1 MLGLPF
7 TVMPSFIEET
17 YPPGLSLP
25 QIPEAIARKKVE
37 AVVETSGI
45 VKTAV
50 AHMAPFA
57 ASQPSLAAPQAE
69 PPAWVFGADTIVAL
83 DGRIFGKP
91 ADRADARCM
100 LAVLQ
105 GRTHRVVSGIVLF
118 RRGDGRYFSQSVTSE
133 VTFAPLSLSEIDRY
147 LDADE
152 WQGAAGSY
160 KVQGLAGCFIPRI
173 QGSYTNIV
181 GLPLAET
188 MAMFKESGYLNS
200 AER

>member
-17 YPPGLSLP
+17 YPEGLSLP

-37 AVVETSGI
+37 AVVGM
-45 VKTAV
+45 TAI
-50 AHMAPFA
+50 AELTAAPKNTA
-57 ASQPSLAAPQAE
+57 ISRPSVSTPQAE

-91 ADRADARCM
+91 ADRADARRM
-100 LAVLQ
+100 LAALQ

-133 VTFAPLSLSEIDRY
+133 VTFAPLSPPEIDRY
-147 LDADE
+147 LDAGE
-152 WQGAAGSY
+152 WQGSAGSY

-188 MAMFKESGYLNS
+188 VAMFKESGYLPS
-200 AER
+200 E

>member
-17 YPPGLSLP
+17 CPAGLSLP

-37 AVVETSGI
+37 AVV
-45 VKTAV
+45 KMAAV
-50 AHMAPFA
+50 DGMA
-57 ASQPSLAAPQAE
+57 AAPQNGAASPPVAMPQAG

-83 DGRIFGKP
+83 DGLIFGKP
-91 ADRADARCM
+91 ADRAAARRM
-100 LAVLQ
+100 LAALQ

-133 VTFAPLSLSEIDRY
+133 VAFAPLSPSEIDRY
-147 LDADE
+147 LDANE

-188 MAMFKESGYLNS
+188 MAMLKESGYL
-200 AER
+200 